1 MRRSSLILALAALTG
16 TTPVLAVQPDLA
28 AARNT
33 IDATI
38 ERGAPELL
46 SLYRDLHM
54 HPELSLQETR
64 TSARLAQEMRK
75 LGLTVTE
82 KVGGTGLVAVLRNGD
97 GPTVLIRADMDALPM
112 RELSDAPF
120 ASKEEVPYQGGKTFV
135 AHSCGHDVH
144 MAWWIGTAKALLA
157 VRNQWRGTVVFVG
170 QPGEEGGSGAQKMI
184 DDGLFTRF
192 PKPDFGFAAHV
203 GNDPV
208 GKVTVKQGAFSS
220 NSDTVRIIFK
230 GRGGHGSM
238 PSATID
244 PIVMG
249 SRFVMDVQT
258 VVSRQKDP
266 FAFGVVTVGAFQAG
280 SAANIIPD
288 SASLALTIRSFS
300 PGVREQLVSGVIRTA
315 STVAEMSSAPAPEIN
330 HIKGASSVIND
341 NALAASVA
349 ASLQG
354 ATSDTVTLVPESAPG
369 SSASEDYSDFVTA
382 SGMRSVYLGI
392 GGYLPAV
399 IEDYKKRGVA
409 LPTNHS
415 PHFLPDA
422 ASTIPVGIRSLALSA
437 LSMLNAAP

>member
-1 MRRSSLILALAALTG
+1 MRRSSLVLVFASLTCAAPALAA
-16 TTPVLAVQPDLA
+16 QPDLV
-28 AARNT
+28 AARKT

-38 ERGAPELL
+38 ERSAPELL
-46 SLYRDLHM
+46 SLYRDLHT
-54 HPELSLQETR
+54 HPELSLQESR

-82 KVGGTGLVAVLRNGD
+82 KVGGTGLVAVLRNGE

-120 ASKEEVPYQGGKTFV
+120 ASKDEVPYRDGKTFV

-144 MAWWIGTAKALLA
+144 MAWWIGAAKALLA
-157 VRNQWRGTVVFVG
+157 VRGQWRGTVVFVG
-170 QPGEEGGSGAQKMI
+170 QPGEESGSGAQKMI

-220 NSDTVRIIFK
+220 NSDTVRITFK

-266 FAFGVVTVGAFQAG
+266 FLRCRDRRRLPVRFRAEHHPGRCVAGAH
-280 SAANIIPD
+280 NPLL
-288 SASLALTIRSFS
+288 LAWR
-300 PGVREQLVSGVIRTA
+300 A
-315 STVAEMSSAPAPEIN
+315 
-330 HIKGASSVIND
+330 
-341 NALAASVA
+341 
-349 ASLQG
+349 
-354 ATSDTVTLVPESAPG
+354 
-369 SSASEDYSDFVTA
+369 
-382 SGMRSVYLGI
+382 
-392 GGYLPAV
+392 
-399 IEDYKKRGVA
+399 
-409 LPTNHS
+409 
-415 PHFLPDA
+415 
-422 ASTIPVGIRSLALSA
+422 
-437 LSMLNAAP
+437 